1 MAITKLNQLFTEL
14 KNKAKKRLV
23 VAYANDAHTIEAV
36 NKAVDMG
43 IINATLVG
51 DIDTI
56 KSICAK
62 DNIDSAK
69 FELVQEADP
78 QQAAHKSCEL
88 INEGKGDFIMKGLVT
103 TEQYMRALLNKETG
117 LMLPKSVLSH
127 VTVLE
132 SPAYH
137 KLLVFGDVA
146 IIPAPE
152 MPEKIAITNYLI
164 KTAQSLGIE
173 KPKVAILAASEQ
185 ISLKMQATVDAAVLS
200 KMSDRGQFKNA
211 YIDGPL
217 ALDVAIDKESAEIK
231 KLGGH
236 VAGDA
241 DCLVFPNIESGNIFY
256 KTNTKLAG
264 GVLGAMVLGARVPA
278 VLSSRGDSVETKLIS
293 IGLAALQA

>member
-1 MAITKLNQLFTEL
+1 MAITKLNQVFSEL
-14 KNKAKKRLV
+14 KNKSKKRLV
-23 VAYANDAHTIEAV
+23 AAYANDTHTIEAV
-36 NKAVDMG
+36 NKAVDLG
-43 IINATLVG
+43 IIEATLVG
-51 DIDTI
+51 DIETI
-56 KSICAK
+56 KKVCNQE
-62 DNIDSAK
+62 NIDASK
-69 FELVQEADP
+69 FKLVQEADP
-78 QQAAHKSCEL
+78 QKAAHKACMI
-88 INEGKGDFIMKGLVT
+88 INEGQGDFIMKGLVS

-117 LMLPKSVLSH
+117 LTIPKSTLSH
-127 VTVLE
+127 VTVME

-146 IIPAPE
+146 IIPMPE

-164 KTAQSLGIE
+164 KTAHSLGIE

-185 ISLKMQATVDAAVLS
+185 VSLKMQATIDAAVLS

-211 YIDGPL
+211 FIDGPL
-217 ALDVAIDKESAEIK
+217 ALDVAIDKESATIK
-231 KLGGH
+231 KIDST

-241 DCLVFPNIESGNIFY
+241 DCLVFPNIEAGNVFY

-264 GVLGAMVLGARVPA
+264 GVLGAMVLGAKVPA

>member
-1 MAITKLNQLFTEL
+1 MAITRLNQIFQEL
-14 KNKAKKRLV
+14 KNKTKKRLV

-36 NKAVDMG
+36 NKAVGLG
-43 IINATLVG
+43 IIDATLVG
-51 DIDTI
+51 DIETI
-56 KSICAK
+56 TKVCSK
-62 DNIDSAK
+62 ENIDINS
-69 FELVQEADP
+69 FTLVQEADP
-78 QQAAHKSCEL
+78 QKAAHKACML
-88 INEGKGDFIMKGLVT
+88 INEGKGDFIMKGLVS

-117 LMLPKSVLSH
+117 LVIPKSTLSH
-127 VTVLE
+127 VTVME

-137 KLLVFGDVA
+137 KLLIFGDVA

-164 KTAQSLGIE
+164 KTGHSLGIS
-173 KPKVAILAASEQ
+173 KPKVAIIAASEQ
-185 ISLKMQATVDAAVLS
+185 VSLKMQATIDAAVLS

-211 YIDGPL
+211 LVDGPL
-217 ALDVAIDKESAEIK
+217 ALDVAIDKESASIK
-231 KLGGH
+231 NLTGD

-241 DCLVFPNIESGNIFY
+241 DCLVFPNIEAGNIFY

-264 GVLGAMVLGARVPA
+264 VILGAMVLGAKVPA

>member
-14 KNKAKKRLV
+14 KNKTKKRLV
-23 VAYANDAHTIEAV
+23 VAYANDQHSIEAID
-36 NKAVDMG
+36 KAVDLG
-43 IINATLVG
+43 IIDATLVG
-51 DIDTI
+51 DIETM
-56 KSICAK
+56 KLICSRE
-62 DNIDSAK
+62 NIDISK
-69 FELVQEADP
+69 FELVHEADP
-78 QQAAHKSCEL
+78 QQAAHKACML
-88 INEGKGDFIMKGLVT
+88 INEGKGDFIMKGLVST
-103 TEQYMRALLNKETG
+103 DQYMRAILNKETG
-117 LMLPKSVLSH
+117 LILPKAILSH
-127 VTVLE
+127 VTVME

-152 MPEKIAITNYLI
+152 LPEKIAITHNLI

-173 KPKVAILAASEQ
+173 KPKVAIIAASEQ
-185 ISLKMQATVDAAVLS
+185 VLLILQSTLDAAVLS
-200 KMSDRGQFKNA
+200 KMGDRGQFNNA

-231 KLGGH
+231 KIGGM
-236 VAGDA
+236 VAGDT
-241 DCLVFPNIESGNIFY
+241 DCLVFPNIDSGNVFY

-278 VLSSRGDSVETKLIS
+278 VLSSRGDSVETKLFS

>member
-14 KNKAKKRLV
+14 KGKSKKRLV
-23 VAYANDAHTIEAV
+23 AAYANDAHTIEAV

-43 IINATLVG
+43 IIDATLVG
-51 DIDTI
+51 DIETI
-56 KSICAK
+56 KHICAK
-62 DNIDSAK
+62 ENIDSSK

-78 QQAAHKSCEL
+78 QKAAHKACML
-88 INEGKGDFIMKGLVT
+88 INEKKGDFIMKGLVS

-117 LMLPKSVLSH
+117 LVIPKSILSH
-127 VTVLE
+127 VTVME

-137 KLLVFGDVA
+137 KLLIFGDVA
-146 IIPAPE
+146 IIPLPE
-152 MPEKIAITNYLI
+152 MPEKIAITKYLI

-185 ISLKMQATVDAAVLS
+185 VSLKMQATLDAAVLS

-211 YIDGPL
+211 FIDGPL
-217 ALDVAIDKESAEIK
+217 ALDVAIDKESAQIK
-231 KLGGH
+231 KLSGE

-241 DCLVFPNIESGNIFY
+241 DCLVFPNIEAGNVFY
-256 KTNTKLAG
+256 KTNTKLAS